1 MADRYDMSTK
11 FNYLN
16 LICYQVIHDFLNTL
30 KSELNKMI
38 LYYRVKVAKNSF
50 ADLELQVSSVEE
62 PLRKEN
68 WYELED
74 QENLRC

>member
-1 MADRYDMSTK
+1 
-11 FNYLN
+11 
-16 LICYQVIHDFLNTL
+16 
-30 KSELNKMI
+30 MI

-50 ADLELQVSSVEE
+50 ADLELQVPSVAE